1 MKRACKLF
9 TYEKNWFDFIIDK
22 LIYWNGGIYSN
33 KNDPNFLVPK
43 ASPGIGWN
51 INFGNPKAVRFFI
64 LMMIVIIALIIGSIL
79 IS

>member
-1 MKRACKLF
+1 MK
-9 TYEKNWFDFIIDK
+9 KNWFDFIIDK